1 MKKRAASFPIFF
13 KSLSSMR
20 ACATEL
26 NDLKLRVRVME
37 QKLKQI
43 KKNGTE
49 LQICDLKR
57 KLFNVRRAHIYFA
70 MN

>member
-1 MKKRAASFPIFF
+1 
-13 KSLSSMR
+13 MR

-26 NDLKLRVRVME
+26 NDLKLRVHVME
-37 QKLKQI
+37 QMLKQI